1 VAGADDGITPPAQVE
16 ELARGIA
23 GARFEELAQAGHQAP
38 LEQHV
43 AFNQLVSGF
52 AESLP

>member
-1 VAGADDGITPPAQVE
+1 VE

-23 GARFEELAQAGHQAP
+23 GARFEVLAQAGHQAP
-38 LEQHV
+38 LEQST
-43 AFNQLVSGF
+43 AFNDLVAGF